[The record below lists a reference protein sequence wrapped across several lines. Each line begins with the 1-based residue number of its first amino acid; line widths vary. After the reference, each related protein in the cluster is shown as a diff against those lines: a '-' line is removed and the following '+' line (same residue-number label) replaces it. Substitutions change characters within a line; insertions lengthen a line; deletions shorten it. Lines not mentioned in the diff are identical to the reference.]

1 MIAARHLILQE
12 LSLRPSGEW
21 TPGSGWTVV
30 RVAEGAGYCLQTGTA
45 RELNAGEMV
54 IAGPSAGVVFR
65 ASQLGVLKLAYYQV
79 LPQCLNGLLTVTE
92 WRQLEDPASEAAT
105 RCLHFAGG
113 EPAAQRFARLAAQSQ
128 RDGLSGRSALL
139 QLWASSIA
147 CLLPAGETTLATCNL
162 KDRFRQFVAKLSE
175 AELAVRSLTELAGQL
190 HCSERHFSRLF
201 REEFNISL
209 RARQTELRLQRARQ
223 LLTESDAKIINVAY
237 ESGYRH
243 LGLFNALFKRRFGV
257 TPSQWR
263 RQNGAAGASP
273 CKRSGL
279 GAFLALLLAQ
289 LLFTAGAFAQTALP
303 GGSSHST
310 TTNESAT
317 PHPASNGSSN
327 RAAGSDASALK
338 PGAAGKATN
347 TVAHFKVEKY
357 LVSGNT
363 LLVPEQIDKILT
375 NHPAAFGTNVTFQD
389 IRVALA
395 DLQMAYR
402 ERGFVTVSVSLPQQ
416 RLTNAE
422 VKIQVTEGR
431 LATIKIEGNKWFST
445 PNVLRALPS
454 LHTNLLL
461 NSHVFQRELDLANAS
476 RDRQLYPVIGAGPD
490 PGTTEL
496 TLTVKDRFPLHVRG
510 EYNDISTPGTPY
522 TRAMLSAQYDNLWQ
536 MDHQVGLTYNFTPF
550 DYHGQGDYYWWPLD
564 LPLIANYSLYYRLPL
579 GSASSIQQQIEQ
591 SNGHFGYNEVT
602 HQFQMPAPSGRP
614 DLTIYASRSVTDS
627 GVNLNNYSN
636 VISTPLLTI
645 QKFDS
650 GQNVTLNEN
659 IGAKLSWPLP
669 PLGKLASTFSLGL
682 DFKHYQQASYNSN
695 NFSAT
700 EYVTNTDN
708 SVSQINN
715 LIATGQPTLRNEV
728 YYLPLN
734 VGLNGSLPDPWGT
747 SFFNAQA
754 NFNLATFGGSATQIQ
769 NGTNL
774 SYAAGGLA
782 KVANNTNVHDAYV
795 TLQLGADRLQRIYRD
810 WTVKVHADGQVAN
823 GALFSNEQYGMGGM
837 SGVRG
842 YQDGKAYG
850 DAGWRMSIEPQTPQ
864 VQIGAVDGD
873 TPLWLRAS
881 IFVDYGQAILLDHGY
896 FSEVAYLNGPTV
908 GHIPGNPS
916 VLDFWGTGCSLTV
929 NVGSH
934 LDGRFTMA
942 FPLDNPGEQKGWSSF
957 QNVRFYFALGA
968 QF

>member
-1 MIAARHLILQE
+1 MLQE
-12 LSLRPSGEW
+12 LSLRPCGEW
-21 TPGSGWTVV
+21 TPGSGWTVA
-30 RVAEGAGYCLQTGTA
+30 RVAEGAGYCLQTGAA
-45 RELNAGEMV
+45 RELNVGDMAIV
-54 IAGPSAGVVFR
+54 GPSAGAAFR
-65 ASQLGVLKLAYYQV
+65 ASQLGVLKLEYYQV

-92 WRQLEDPASEAAT
+92 WRLLEDPASNVST
-105 RCLHFAGG
+105 QCLHFAAN
-113 EPAAQRFARLAAQSQ
+113 EPMAQRFTRLVAQSQ
-128 RDGLSGRSALL
+128 RDGLASRSALL
-139 QLWASSIA
+139 QLWAA
-147 CLLPAGETTLATCNL
+147 NTANLLPASETTPPGCHLRE
-162 KDRFRQFVAKLSE
+162 RFRQFLSKLSE
-175 AELAVRSLTELAGQL
+175 AELAVRSLTELAGEL

-201 REEFNISL
+201 REEFQISL

-223 LLTESDAKIINVAY
+223 LLAESDAKIINVAY

-263 RQNGAAGASP
+263 RQNGPTEAGP

-279 GAFLALLLAQ
+279 MAFMVLLVAQLFLA
-289 LLFTAGAFAQTALP
+289 AGAFAQAASRENVPPTAKSEP
-303 GGSSHST
+303 
-310 TTNESAT
+310 
-317 PHPASNGSSN
+317 PAAD
-327 RAAGSDASALK
+327 R
-338 PGAAGKATN
+338 PGANSGAVGQARDAKAETTARATN
-347 TVAHFKVEKY
+347 AVAHFKVVKY

-363 LLVPEQIDKILT
+363 LLTPEQIDKVLT
-375 NHPAAFGTNVTFQD
+375 NHPAAFGANVTFDD
-389 IRVALA
+389 IRAALA

-402 ERGFVTVSVSLPQQ
+402 ERGFVTVSVGLPQQ
-416 RLTNAE
+416 RLTNAM

-431 LATIKIEGNKWFST
+431 LAGIKIQGNQWFST

-454 LHTNLLL
+454 LHSNMLL
-461 NSHVFQRELDLANAS
+461 NSHVFQRELDQANAS

-496 TLTVKDRFPLHVRG
+496 TLTVKDRFPLHLRG
-510 EYNDISTPGTPY
+510 EYNDVSTPGTPY
-522 TRAMLSAQYDNLWQ
+522 TRAVFSGQYDNLWQ
-536 MDHQVGLTYNFTPF
+536 LEHQVGLSYTFAPL
-550 DYHGQGDYYWWPLD
+550 DYHGRGDYYWWPLD
-564 LPLIANYSLYYRLPL
+564 LPLIANYSVYYRIPL
-579 GSASSIQQQIEQ
+579 GAPVSVQQQIDE

-614 DLTIYASRSVTDS
+614 DLTVYASRSVTDS

-636 VISTPLLTI
+636 VIQTPLLTI

-669 PLGKLASTFSLGL
+669 ALGKLASTFSLGL
-682 DFKHYQQASYNSN
+682 DFKHYQQVSYNSN

-700 EYVTNTDN
+700 TYITNTDG

-715 LIATGQPTLRNEV
+715 LISSGQPVLRTEV

-734 VGLNGSLPDPWGT
+734 VGLSGSLPDPWGT

-769 NGTNL
+769 SGTNL

-795 TLQLGADRLQRIYRD
+795 TVQLGADRMQRIYKD
-810 WTVKVHADGQVAN
+810 WTVKLHADGQVAN
-823 GALFSNEQYGMGGM
+823 GPLFSNEQYGMGGVA
-837 SGVRG
+837 GVRG

-850 DAGWRMSIEPQTPQ
+850 DAGWRVSVEPQTPQ

-881 IFVDYGQAILLDHGY
+881 VFVDYGQAILLGNGFY
-896 FSEVAYLNGPTV
+896 SEVAYLNGPSV
-908 GHIPGNPS
+908 GRIPGDPS
-916 VLDFWGTGCSLTV
+916 VLDFWGAGCSLTV
-929 NVGSH
+929 NVGNH

-942 FPLDNPGEQKGWSSF
+942 FPLDNPGEEKGWSSLH
-957 QNVRFYFALGA
+957 NVRFYFALGA